1 MDGLLASRSP
11 LGRLAAMVGEFEPG
25 TVAITGA
32 GPGDAAL
39 ISLRGAVR
47 IAQSDVILHDK
58 LVGAELLELA
68 PAGAER
74 IFVGKA
80 PGDHAWPQ
88 ERINEALVRHARAG
102 RRVVRLKG
110 GDPFVFGRGGEE
122 CLHLAEAGIPF
133 EVIPGITAAFGAPAT
148 AGIPLTHRGLVRSFA
163 LTTGHAEPDD
173 PETPDFAALARMDA
187 IAFYMGVRN
196 LRENCA
202 GLVAAGLD
210 ARTPAAVI
218 EDGTL
223 PGQRTV
229 VGTLGDIADRA
240 ADVHSPALVIIGR
253 VVELR
258 ASLEWF
264 ERRPLH
270 GLTIAVLR
278 TPEQAA
284 ELVGRLASLG
294 ARVIQAPALK
304 PVPPEDWAAVDA
316 ALERL
321 QDYHWLVLTSA
332 NGVDALFARLSV
344 LQRDARAL
352 APVRIAA
359 VGPATAARLAEHG
372 VRADLVPPEAVGE
385 SLAETLLAA
394 GAGGSR
400 ILVLRA
406 AAGRAELVR
415 RLEAAGAV
423 CEDLTVYR
431 TVCPEGLPA
440 SLLECIDAGRLDW
453 VVFTSPSSAV
463 NLSAMLSA
471 AGRSLPAGVRLA
483 SIGPVTSDAV
493 RRLGLG
499 EPVEASPHDAGG
511 LVAAIRSACA
521 GG

>member
-1 MDGLLASRSP
+1 MEGLLGISSP
-11 LGRLAAMVGEFEPG
+11 LSRLAAMVGEFEPG

-47 IAQSDVILHDK
+47 VAQADVVLHDK
-58 LVGAELLELA
+58 LVGPELLDLA

-80 PGDHAWPQ
+80 PGAHPWPQ

-133 EVIPGITAAFGAPAT
+133 EVIPGITAALGAPVT
-148 AGIPLTHRGLVRSFA
+148 AGIPLTHRGLGRSFA
-163 LTTGHAEPDD
+163 LVTGHAEPDD
-173 PETPDFAALARMDA
+173 PAPPDFAALARMDT
-187 IAFYMGVRN
+187 IAFYMGVRK
-196 LRENCA
+196 LADNCA
-202 GLVAAGLD
+202 GLMAAGLD

-218 EDGTL
+218 EHGTL

-240 ADVHSPALVIIGR
+240 AGVRSPALVLIGR
-253 VVELR
+253 VVGLR

-270 GLTIAVLR
+270 GLTVAVLR
-278 TPEQAA
+278 TPEQARG
-284 ELVGRLASLG
+284 LIGRLASLG
-294 ARVIQAPALK
+294 AHVIGAPALK
-304 PVPPEDWAAVDA
+304 LEPPEDWTAVDA
-316 ALERL
+316 SLRRLEHY
-321 QDYHWLVLTSA
+321 DWLVLTSA
-332 NGVDALFARLSV
+332 NGVDALFARLSA
-344 LQRDARAL
+344 LQLDARAL

-372 VRADLVPPEAVGE
+372 IRADVVPPEAVGE
-385 SLAETLLAA
+385 SLAESLTAA
-394 GAGGSR
+394 GAGGRR
-400 ILVLRA
+400 ILLLRA
-406 AAGRAELVR
+406 AVGRAELVR

-423 CEDLTVYR
+423 CEDLAVYR

-440 SLLECIDAGRLDW
+440 VLLDCIDAGGPDW
-453 VVFTSPSSAV
+453 VVFTSPSSAA

-499 EPVEASPHDAGG
+499 EPVEARPHDAGG
-511 LVAAIRSACA
+511 LVTAIVSARA